1 MLGTP
6 EVHRVKESRMSA
18 SATARR
24 FFDEIWSQGDLDLV
38 GELVAPEY
46 VGHPSGPEAGVRGP
60 EGVKEYIGRLREGVP
75 DLTMTVEEQVVDQDK
90 VATRWTARGTHAGEL
105 LGVEATG
112 RTATV
117 TGITIQRFG
126 ANGRI
131 VEGWTNWDMLGMVQQ
146 LGIVPQPAER

>member
-1 MLGTP
+1 
-6 EVHRVKESRMSA
+6 MSA

-24 FFDEIWSQGDLDLV
+24 FFDEIWSRGDFDLV
-38 GELVAPEY
+38 DELFAPEY
-46 VGHPSGPEAGVRGP
+46 VGHPSGPETIVRGP

-75 DLTMTVEEQVVDQDK
+75 DLTVTVEDQVIDQDK

-105 LGVEATG
+105 MRMEPTG

-117 TGITIQRFG
+117 SGITIQRFE
-126 ANGRI
+126 AAGRI

-146 LGIVPQPAER
+146 FGIVSQPAEARPS

>member
-1 MLGTP
+1 
-6 EVHRVKESRMSA
+6 MSA

-24 FFDEIWSQGDLDLV
+24 FFDEVWNRADFDLV
-38 GELVAPEY
+38 DELFAPEY
-46 VGHPSGPEAGVRGP
+46 VGHPSGPEATVHGP

-75 DLTMTVEEQVVDQDK
+75 DLAMTIEDQVVDQDK
-90 VATRWTARGTHAGEL
+90 VATRWTAHGTHTGEL
-105 LGVEATG
+105 MQIEPTG

-126 ANGRI
+126 PAGRI

-146 LGIVPQPAER
+146 FGIVPQPARAS